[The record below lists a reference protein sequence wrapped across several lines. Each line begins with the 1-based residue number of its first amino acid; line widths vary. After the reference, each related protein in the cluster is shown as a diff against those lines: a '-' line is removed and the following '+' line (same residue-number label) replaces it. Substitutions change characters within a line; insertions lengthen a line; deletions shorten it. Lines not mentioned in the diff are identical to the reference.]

1 MDTIEFAMEIRGK
14 DTEELNSMTS
24 DIFNYL
30 IGLGADPNQIL
41 TLSTIDIELT
51 VRDLEQKLTE
61 RLGLA

>member
-1 MDTIEFAMEIRGK
+1 MDTMEFAMEIRGK
-14 DTEELNSMTS
+14 DAEELNSMRS
-24 DIFNYL
+24 DIFDYL

>member
-1 MDTIEFAMEIRGK
+1 MDTMEFAMKIRGK
-14 DTEELNSMTS
+14 DTKELNSMRS
-24 DIFNYL
+24 DIFDYL

>member
-1 MDTIEFAMEIRGK
+1 MDTMEFAMKIHGK
-14 DTEELNSMTS
+14 DTEELNSMRS
-24 DIFNYL
+24 DIFDYL

-51 VRDLEQKLTE
+51 VRDLERKLTE

>member
-1 MDTIEFAMEIRGK
+1 MDTMEFAMEIRGK
-14 DTEELNSMTS
+14 DTKELNSMRS
-24 DIFNYL
+24 DIFDYL

-61 RLGLA
+61 GLGLA

>member
-1 MDTIEFAMEIRGK
+1 MNTIEFAMEIRGK
-14 DTEELNSMTS
+14 DTEELNSMRS
-24 DIFNYL
+24 DIFDYL
-30 IGLGADPNQIL
+30 IGLGADPNRIL

>member
-1 MDTIEFAMEIRGK
+1 MDTMEFAMEIRGK
-14 DTEELNSMTS
+14 DTGELNSMRS
-24 DIFNYL
+24 DIFDYL

-41 TLSTIDIELT
+41 TLSAIDIELT

>member
-1 MDTIEFAMEIRGK
+1 MDTMEFAMEIRGK
-14 DTEELNSMTS
+14 DTEELNSMRS
-24 DIFNYL
+24 DIFDYL

-51 VRDLEQKLTE
+51 VRDFEQKLTE

>member
-1 MDTIEFAMEIRGK
+1 MDTMEFAMKIHGK
-14 DTEELNSMTS
+14 DTEELNSMRS